1 MKGLFQFLKIQKT
14 IGYLYN
20 KTPEQ
25 KVTFFQSLRE
35 SANTNEQSFKDQY
48 YNLLPHERKE
58 FCDWVLRNN
67 DDMRQIKEMVDVIA
81 QLLEEKHNYQPIK

>member
-25 KVTFFQSLRE
+25 KETFFQSLSD

-48 YNLLPHERKE
+48 FDLLSHERKE
-58 FCDWVLRNN
+58 FHDWVLKNN
-67 DDMRQIKEMVDVIA
+67 DQLRQIKSLVDVIA
-81 QLLEEKHNYQPIK
+81 QLLEEKHNVQPGN